1 MKFKNYNLKAGMIL
15 SLFVLSVTVRSQT
28 VSTFENLIL
37 APDSHYDGSSGAG
50 AFTSGNAS
58 FQNSYNAAWTY
69 WESGFA
75 YSNEGDTV
83 LSPSDYMTQIFQTKA
98 GTGHLSSNFAIGQQ
112 GAKVNLT
119 GLAESVQ
126 FVYVANTTYAYNSM
140 ALGDAFG
147 KKFGDTLNSPHSAD
161 SIHGSYPDW
170 FKLSITGYRSGSVI
184 TDTVHFYLADYR
196 FSNDSL
202 DYILKGWQMVDLTS
216 LGNVDSLEFWLSSS
230 DVGTWGMNT
239 PAYFCIDN
247 LGTQDMVVGIGAS
260 VKQTYVKAYP
270 NPFTDHFN
278 LSFENEG
285 IRNVF
290 VYNALGE
297 LVYTTETSEATLELD
312 FNLFNSG
319 IYFVKV
325 SDAKQVSTIR
335 LIKK

>member
-1 MKFKNYNLKAGMIL
+1 MKFKNYKLKTLVIV
-15 SLFVLSVTVRSQT
+15 SLFMLSFNAVSQT

-37 APDSHYDGSSGAG
+37 APNSHYDGSSGAG

-58 FQNSYNAAWTY
+58 FQNSYNSSWMY

-83 LSPSDYMTQIFQTKA
+83 LSPSDYMTQLFQTKA

-126 FVYVANTTYAYNSM
+126 FVYVTNTTYAYNSM
-140 ALGDAFG
+140 ALGDAFA

-161 SIHGSYPDW
+161 SVHGSYPDW

-202 DYILKGWQMVDLTS
+202 DYIVKGWQMVDLTA
-216 LGNVDSLEFWLSSS
+216 LGNVDSLEFWMSSS
-230 DVGTWGMNT
+230 DNGSFGMNT
-239 PAYFCIDN
+239 PAFFCIDN
-247 LGTQDMVVGIGAS
+247 LATQDMVVGISSS
-260 VKQTYVKAYP
+260 VKETGLKVYP
-270 NPFTDHFN
+270 NPFTDNIHINFADAT
-278 LSFENEG
+278 F
-285 IRNVF
+285 RNVS
-290 VYNALGE
+290 VYNSLGE
-297 LVYTTETSEATLELD
+297 LIFTEQSDDIFIEY
-312 FNLFNSG
+312 LF
-319 IYFVKV
+319 
-325 SDAKQVSTIR
+325 R
-335 LIKK
+335 